1 MFTDIFNQPEC
12 KKYLAELGIEWTFK
26 LEKAPWWGGI
36 FECLVQS
43 VKRCLRKI
51 IGQVRF
57 TYDELNTALIE
68 VEGIINSRPLT
79 YVSSK

>member
-1 MFTDIFNQPEC
+1 MLRQPEC
-12 KKYLAELGIEWTFK
+12 KRYLADVGVQWTFN

-36 FECLVQS
+36 FERLVQS

-51 IGQVRF
+51 IGQAKF

-68 VEGIINSRPLT
+68 VEGIINSCPLT
-79 YVSSK
+79 YVSSDDL